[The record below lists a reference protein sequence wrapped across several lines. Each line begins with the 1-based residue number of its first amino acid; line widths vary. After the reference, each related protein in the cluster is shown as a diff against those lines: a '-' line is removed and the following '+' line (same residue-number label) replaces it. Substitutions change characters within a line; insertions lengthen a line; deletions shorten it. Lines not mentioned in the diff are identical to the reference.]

1 LEITREAHMAPVS
14 PTVAAWAIGLRIR
27 ERREERGF
35 RAANAAKQA
44 GVAAA
49 YLSDVEHGKK
59 NLAEDRLNK
68 LIELYEIDAEEAEE
82 LRELREQATHR
93 GWWMNYSALFSDE
106 LLRFFGFEHGAES
119 LRTYGSDLIAGPLQT
134 ASYARAII
142 ESGAPNLRLAEVDRR
157 VQCRLARSQRITG
170 DDPLQITAVMS
181 EAAIRQQV
189 GGPEVHRDQLKH
201 LAALLDQH
209 PESLD
214 IRIVPFDATGH
225 PAMGGSGFFLMTFD
239 SGRLPTVLWQETVTS
254 TQLIADPL
262 TTREYGLAHADAM
275 RNALTRQDSFEMI
288 TKGFTRGQRRS

>member
-1 LEITREAHMAPVS
+1 MAPVS

-35 RAANAAKQA
+35 RAANAAKQV

-59 NLAEDRLNK
+59 NLAEDRLNE
-68 LIELYEIDAEEAEE
+68 LVELYEIDDAEAEE
-82 LRELREQATHR
+82 LRELRDQATQR

-119 LRTYGSDLIAGPLQT
+119 LRTYGSDLVAGPLQT
-134 ASYARAII
+134 PDYARAII

-157 VQCRLARSQRITG
+157 VQCRLTRARRITG
-170 DDPLQITAVMS
+170 DDPLQLTAVMS

-189 GGPEVHRDQLKH
+189 GGRDVHRDQLKH
-201 LAALLDQH
+201 LAELVERH
-209 PESLD
+209 PATLD
-214 IRIVPFDATGH
+214 IRIVPFEATGH
-225 PAMGGSGFFLMTFD
+225 PAMGGSGFFLMTFE
-239 SGRLPTVLWQETVTS
+239 SGQLPAVLWQETVTS

-275 RNALTRQDSFEMI
+275 RNALTREDSLKMI
-288 TKGFTRGQRRS
+288 TEGFSRG

>member
-1 LEITREAHMAPVS
+1 MAPIS
-14 PTVAAWAIGLRIR
+14 ATVAMWAIGLRLR

-35 RAANAAKQA
+35 RSADAAKQT

-49 YLSDVEHGKK
+49 YLSDIENGKK
-59 NLAEDRLNK
+59 NLSEGRLNE
-68 LIELYEIDAEEAEE
+68 LIELYEIDAEEADE
-82 LRELREQATHR
+82 LRDLREQATRR
-93 GWWMNYSALFSDE
+93 GWWTKYSALFSDE

-157 VQCRLARSQRITG
+157 VQCRLTRAERLTG
-170 DDPLQITAVMS
+170 DDPLHVTAVMS

-189 GGPEVHRDQLKH
+189 GGPEVHREQLKH
-201 LAALLDQH
+201 LATLVERQ
-209 PESLD
+209 PESID
-214 IRIVPFDATGH
+214 IRIVPFEATGH
-225 PAMGGSGFFLMTFD
+225 PAMGGSGFFLMTFP

-262 TTREYGLAHADAM
+262 MTREYALAHSDAT
-275 RNALTRQDSFEMI
+275 RNALTREDSLKLI
-288 TKGFTRGQRRS
+288 TKGFTRD